1 MAGHDLILA
10 VTKLMNRIKKE
21 LSYPS
26 LLELCNITNLYK
38 QKGDPKSFDSY
49 RGIFRAPV
57 LSNIIDKL
65 VHNDEYETI
74 EENLTNGNVG
84 SRKRRN
90 VRENLFVIN
99 AEMNEAK
106 LNKQRLWTKMCMMS
120 KKNST

>member
-74 EENLTNGNVG
+74 KENLTDGNVG

-106 LNKQRLWTKMCMMS
+106 LNKTEAVDKDVYDV
-120 KKNST
+120 KKKLT